1 MPNVLAEGYGE
12 TPFPD
17 FPQVERREY
26 CQRLGGLR
34 YIRERIIAV
43 LLKKLGLK

>member
-17 FPQVERREY
+17 FPQVERRES
-26 CQRLGGLR
+26 RAILVSFG
-34 YIRERIIAV
+34 IEIAD
-43 LLKKLGLK
+43 GIGCNPM